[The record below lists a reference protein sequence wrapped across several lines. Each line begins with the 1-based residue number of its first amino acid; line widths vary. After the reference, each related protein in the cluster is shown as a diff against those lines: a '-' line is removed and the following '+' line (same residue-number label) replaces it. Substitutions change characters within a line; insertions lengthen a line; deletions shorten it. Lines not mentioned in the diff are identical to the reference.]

1 MAGEK
6 EKMKP
11 VYIKYFKEIH
21 KGAEIDL
28 VDVDDNTK
36 LVTRV
41 IVPEEKRGE
50 GVGTELLNE
59 LTADA
64 DKECKTLL
72 LEPRPYVDS
81 GMTKRS
87 LINYYKRFGF
97 EYKGKDDYMERKP
110 KSKKCKAIK

>member
-1 MAGEK
+1 
-6 EKMKP
+6 MKH

-21 KGAEIDL
+21 KGAQIDL
-28 VDVDDNTK
+28 ADIDDNTT

-41 IVPEEKRGE
+41 VVPEEKRGE
-50 GVGTELLNE
+50 GIGTELLNE
-59 LTADA
+59 LTSDA

-72 LEPRPYVDS
+72 LEPRPYTGS

-97 EYKGKDDYMERKP
+97 ECISKDDYMVRKP
-110 KSKKCKAIK
+110 KSKKCTSLS